1 MTWPTV
7 AVSTTNVDSA
17 LDNPGNARADIKD
30 AMDKLNQ
37 VMAHPST
44 LGQTLLADTTAAAA
58 RSTLGAA
65 ASGSNADITALT
77 ALTTPISLLALRS
90 YLAGCGMSTAG
101 SSATMSIAAGAAMDS
116 TNAYLMQLSAIA
128 KTTSAWAVG
137 TGNGGLDTGTIA
149 NSTWYHFYV
158 VRRPDT
164 GVVDVLFS
172 TNATTPTLP
181 TNYTQYR
188 RIGSGKTN
196 GSAQWTSFVQ
206 VGDYFHWLSPV
217 ADVNTVGLGTSTTLY
232 TLSVP
237 PGVQVQAR
245 LQATVTHAA
254 VGGAVYINTPAA
266 NDEAV
271 NTGRLSLSSP
281 VGGQIVAGQF
291 DVLTDTS
298 AQIQVVALSSSTSF
312 SVGTQ
317 GWTDTRGRNA

>member
-1 MTWPTV
+1 MTWPTS
-7 AVSTTNVDSA
+7 ATSTTNLDAGTDSPA
-17 LDNPGNARADIKD
+17 SARADLKSGLD
-30 AMDKLNQ
+30 DLNAMK
-37 VMAHPST
+37 AHVT
-44 LGQTLLADTTAAAA
+44 TFAATLLDDTTAAAA
-58 RSTLGAA
+58 RTTLGAA

-101 SSATMSIAAGAAMDS
+101 SSTTMSIAAGAAMDAG
-116 TNAYLMQLSAIA
+116 NAYLMQLSAID

-137 TGNGGLDTGTIA
+137 TGNGGLDAGTIA

-158 VRRPDT
+158 IRRPDT

-196 GSAQWTSFVQ
+196 GSGQWTSFVQ

-217 ADVNTVGLGTSTTLY
+217 LDVNTSALSTSTTLY
-232 TLSVP
+232 ALSVP

-245 LQATVTHAA
+245 VQATVTHSAA
-254 VGGAVYINTPAA
+254 GGAVYINTPAA
-266 NDEAV
+266 NNESVAS
-271 NTGRLSLSSP
+271 GRYSLSSP
-281 VGGQIVAGQF
+281 VAGQIVAGQL

-298 AQIQVVALSSSTSF
+298 GQIQVVALASSTTF
-312 SVGTQ
+312 TLGTQ